1 MDSKGKIERI
11 ERVEIGRYTQGT
23 NFAKGDFIVTVVSFI
38 VYVFGEAAFEVS
50 REKLLNSSPGRKRI
64 TETYLD
70 SFKGKDA
77 NILRGK

>member
-11 ERVEIGRYTQGT
+11 ERVETGRYTQGT
-23 NFAKGDFIVTVVSFI
+23 NFAKGDFIETVVSFI

-50 REKLLNSSPGRKRI
+50 REKLLSFSPGRKRI
-64 TETYLD
+64 TEAYLD

-77 NILRGK
+77 NILR